1 MAGRAGGGARL
12 RDALVLHF
20 GGVLEAAVDDGAQQ
34 LGLEQKVAEAGGV
47 DARVG
52 AAPE

>member
-1 MAGRAGGGARL
+1 
-12 RDALVLHF
+12 VLHF